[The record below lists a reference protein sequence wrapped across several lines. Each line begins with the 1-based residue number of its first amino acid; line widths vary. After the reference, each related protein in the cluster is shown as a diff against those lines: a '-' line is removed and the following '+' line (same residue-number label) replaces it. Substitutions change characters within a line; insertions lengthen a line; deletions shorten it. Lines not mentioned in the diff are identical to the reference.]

1 MFSRNQNNV
10 EYWEISMKA
19 RPSERTPE
27 DRKLYRDATRGLRTD
42 GFRTEAEVLSVFE
55 GLPQEVQNIC
65 RVNKYLPL

>member
-1 MFSRNQNNV
+1 MIGHNQSNI

-42 GFRTEAEVLSVFE
+42 GFRTEAEALSAFE
-55 GLPQEVQNIC
+55 ELPQEVQNIC
-65 RVNKYLPL
+65 RVSKYLPL

>member
-19 RPSERTPE
+19 SPSERTPE
-27 DRKLYRDATRGLRTD
+27 DRQAFRDATRGLRTD

-55 GLPQEVQNIC
+55 DLPQEVQNIC